1 MTKGGRVKPIDV
13 AALIAVTLLVAG
25 RAGAQQVSDS
35 TFDTRIAR
43 PAFTKDGPRLL
54 FDEAHFNFH
63 TAGGR
68 YKVFADLAT
77 HDGFRVTPNHEGFT
91 PARLSGFDVLVIAN
105 ALGNED
111 LTSPDAEKPAFTPGE
126 CDAVRDWVRAGGAL
140 LLIADHAPT
149 GAATRPLAERFGVDM
164 RNAYAVDPGRAVDDN
179 SGLAL
184 FTAGGGL
191 DTTHPIVRGRDA
203 SERVRR
209 VISFTGQSLA
219 GPDSARS
226 ILTFSPRAE
235 DLMVGFG
242 QHREDV
248 PKDKRKSA
256 AGRSQMLA
264 LGFGRGR
271 VVVLGEAAMFSAQ
284 LAGPGGRVK
293 MGMNYP
299 GIDNR
304 QLALNTL
311 RWLVRAPR

>member
-1 MTKGGRVKPIDV
+1 LKPIDV
-13 AALIAVTLLVAG
+13 VALLTAMLLVANG
-25 RAGAQQVSDS
+25 AGAQQVSDS
-35 TFDTRIAR
+35 TFDTRVAR
-43 PAFTKDGPRLL
+43 PAFAKDGPRLL

-63 TAGGR
+63 TADGR

-77 HDGFRVTPNHEGFT
+77 HDGFRLTPNGERFT
-91 PARLSGFDVLVIAN
+91 PARLAGFDVLVIAN
-105 ALGNED
+105 ALGHED
-111 LTSPDAEKPAFTPGE
+111 MSNPDAEKAAFTPEE
-126 CDAVRDWVRAGGAL
+126 CDAVRDWVRGGGAL
-140 LLIADHAPT
+140 LLVADHAPV
-149 GAATRPLAERFGVDM
+149 GAAARPLGGRFGVDM
-164 RNAYAVDPGRAVDDN
+164 RNAYAVDPGRAVDGQP
-179 SGLAL
+179 GLAL
-184 FTAGGGL
+184 FTADGGL
-191 DTTHPIVRGRDA
+191 DTTHPIVRGREA

-242 QHREDV
+242 QAGRDV

-264 LGFGRGR
+264 FPFGRGR

-304 QLALNTL
+304 QLVLNTM
-311 RWLVRAPR
+311 RWLARVPR

>member
-1 MTKGGRVKPIDV
+1 MKPIEVV
-13 AALIAVTLLVAG
+13 ALVTATLLLASG
-25 RAGAQQVSDS
+25 AGAQQVSDS
-35 TFDTRIAR
+35 TFDTRVAR
-43 PAFTKDGPRLL
+43 PAFAKDGPRLL

-63 TAGGR
+63 TSGGR

-77 HDGFRVTPNHEGFT
+77 HDGFRLTPNREPFT
-91 PARLSGFDVLVIAN
+91 PARLAGFDLLVIAN
-105 ALGNED
+105 ALGHED
-111 LTSPDAEKPAFTPGE
+111 MSNPDAEKPGFTPEE
-126 CDAVRDWVRAGGAL
+126 CDAVRDWVRGGGAL
-140 LLIADHAPT
+140 LLIADHAPM
-149 GAATRPLAERFGVDM
+149 GAAARPLGERFGIDM
-164 RNAYAVDPGRAVDDN
+164 RNAYAVDPGRAVSGN
-179 SGLAL
+179 NGLAL

-209 VISFTGQSLA
+209 VMSFTGQSLA

-242 QHREDV
+242 QAGGDV
-248 PKDKRKSA
+248 PKDKRKPA

-264 LGFGRGR
+264 FDFGRGR

-284 LAGPGGRVK
+284 LAGPGGRMK

-304 QLALNTL
+304 QLVLNTL
-311 RWLVRAPR
+311 RWLAGR

>member
-1 MTKGGRVKPIDV
+1 MGNRANSPR
-13 AALIAVTLLVAG
+13 AVTALLSVVLLVA
-25 RAGAQQVSDS
+25 ACSGAQQVADS
-35 TFDTRIAR
+35 TFDTRVAR
-43 PAFTKDGPRLL
+43 PAFAKDGPRLL

-63 TAGGR
+63 ATGGR
-68 YKVFADLAT
+68 YKVFADLVT
-77 HDGFRVTPNHEGFT
+77 HDGFRLTLNAERFT
-91 PARLSGFDVLVIAN
+91 PARLAGFDVLVIAN
-105 ALGNED
+105 ALGDED
-111 LTSPDAEKPAFTPGE
+111 MSNPDAEKPAFTPEE

-140 LLIADHAPT
+140 LLVADHAPM
-149 GAATRPLAERFGVDM
+149 GAAARPLGERFGVDM
-164 RNAYAVDPGRAVDDN
+164 RNAYAVDPGRAVDGHP
-179 SGLAL
+179 GLAL
-184 FTAGGGL
+184 FTADGGL

-209 VISFTGQSLA
+209 VMSFTGQSLA
-219 GPDSARS
+219 GSDSARS

-235 DLMVGFG
+235 DLMVGYG
-242 QHREDV
+242 EAGGNV

-304 QLALNTL
+304 QLVLNTL
-311 RWLVRAPR
+311 RWLVRVPR

>member
-1 MTKGGRVKPIDV
+1 
-13 AALIAVTLLVAG
+13 
-25 RAGAQQVSDS
+25 
-35 TFDTRIAR
+35 
-43 PAFTKDGPRLL
+43 
-54 FDEAHFNFH
+54 
-63 TAGGR
+63 
-68 YKVFADLAT
+68 
-77 HDGFRVTPNHEGFT
+77 
-91 PARLSGFDVLVIAN
+91 
-105 ALGNED
+105 
-111 LTSPDAEKPAFTPGE
+111 
-126 CDAVRDWVRAGGAL
+126 
-140 LLIADHAPT
+140 
-149 GAATRPLAERFGVDM
+149 
-164 RNAYAVDPGRAVDDN
+164 
-179 SGLAL
+179 
-184 FTAGGGL
+184 
-191 DTTHPIVRGRDA
+191 VRGRDA

-242 QHREDV
+242 QAREDV
-248 PKDKRKSA
+248 PKDRRKSA

-264 LGFGRGR
+264 LRFGRGR

-311 RWLVRAPR
+311 RWLARVPR